1 MSNIFE
7 RLKVLYIK
15 NSSSADIILECLSNK
30 FINLIVVDKFA
41 DVFDSYIQNSPN
53 LIISNIIEPVDE
65 LIEILSTIKSFS
77 ASSKII
83 ILEDE
88 SINKDTLIKLI
99 NLKVDSYI
107 DKNIDINQLEHNIDL
122 IANQI
127 VSSLDVLEKEQLL
140 FETLNIVEDFIIL
153 TDLNDILYINTP
165 FLNFLNLSSLEDFS
179 IKYPL
184 LDGVILSYD
193 GIEYNSKM
201 FTDMIDKVSTINT
214 DSKKIIITMQQID
227 DIDSCNLLFDVKIKT
242 VDSSKFSVIVFTN
255 IDKSLD
261 KITYYE
267 EIINYDDLTEVYNRK
282 KLNLDLK
289 NSINQ
294 ATDGL
299 NKLSLIIFDI
309 DDLKFI
315 NDQYGHLAGDVVLKD
330 IAKLVA
336 SSIRSTD
343 HIYRYGGDEFVIIM
357 QGCDIDNA
365 YNTAERLRCLIETYP
380 FGGIDKITATFGIAE
395 FRDSENA
402 ESLIQRADDALYK
415 GKSNGKN
422 CVT

>member
-343 HIYRYGGDEFVIIM
+343 NIYRYGGDEFVIIM

>member
-107 DKNIDINQLEHNIDL
+107 DKNIGINQLEHNIDL

-343 HIYRYGGDEFVIIM
+343 NIYRYGGDEFVIIM

-402 ESLIQRADDALYK
+402 ESLIQRADHALYK

>member
-343 HIYRYGGDEFVIIM
+343 NIYRYGGDEFVIIM

-402 ESLIQRADDALYK
+402 ESLIQRADHALYK

>member
-107 DKNIDINQLEHNIDL
+107 DKNIGINQLEHNIDL

-343 HIYRYGGDEFVIIM
+343 NIYRYGGDEFVIIM

>member
-7 RLKVLYIK
+7 TLKVLYIK

-107 DKNIDINQLEHNIDL
+107 DKNIGINQLEHNIDL

-127 VSSLDVLEKEQLL
+127 VSSLDMLEKEQLL

-227 DIDSCNLLFDVKIKT
+227 NIDSCNLLFDVKIKT

-343 HIYRYGGDEFVIIM
+343 NIYRYGGDEFVIIM

-402 ESLIQRADDALYK
+402 ESLIQRADHALYK